1 MTAAAARPCA
11 EWENAVLRLLARK
24 YAAGGS
30 CLERA
35 LAEALRLGFAAGA
48 LSSSGEPP
56 EALPLTDPDTPAFPR
71 AGVSEPLGRSVE
83 TSSHGGDDARGRQP
97 EQPHV

>member
-1 MTAAAARPCA
+1 MPATPRPCA
-11 EWENAVLRLLARK
+11 EWENAMLRVLVRK

-48 LSSSGEPP
+48 LTSSGERP

-71 AGVSEPLGRSVE
+71 AGVSVPQGRPVE